1 MIHGTNGVIDLLMID
16 DNNAYIVDYKLK
28 NIDDEKYNY
37 QLKVYKD
44 YIETAFNVKN
54 IQTYLLSIING
65 EIEERKV

>member
-1 MIHGTNGVIDLLMID
+1 MID
-16 DNNAYIVDYKLK
+16 DSNAYIVDYKLK

-44 YIETAFNVKN
+44 YIETVFNVKN